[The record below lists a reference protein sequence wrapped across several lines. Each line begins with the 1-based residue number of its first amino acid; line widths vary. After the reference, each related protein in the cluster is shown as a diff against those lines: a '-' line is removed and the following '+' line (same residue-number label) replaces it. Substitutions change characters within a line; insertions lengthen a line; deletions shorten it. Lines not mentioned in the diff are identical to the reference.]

1 MQGIILT
8 IIKTQFCLLKT
19 QFFWHNLYDVHLH
32 IKVRLVWDGGH
43 KLEDEHPVE
52 GAAARAEVRG
62 QPTENKVGTVKE
74 ENKYPEAHFAV
85 WSPQKISK
93 ESRLVDRVRQLIFIP
108 EVSEVDAFF
117 VVFGD

>member
-1 MQGIILT
+1 M
-8 IIKTQFCLLKT
+8 
-19 QFFWHNLYDVHLH
+19 
-32 IKVRLVWDGGH
+32 RLVWVGGH

-74 ENKYPEAHFAV
+74 EKKTSAQRRTLQFDRPKKSLRNLA
-85 WSPQKISK
+85 
-93 ESRLVDRVRQLIFIP
+93 LLTDRVRQLIFIP